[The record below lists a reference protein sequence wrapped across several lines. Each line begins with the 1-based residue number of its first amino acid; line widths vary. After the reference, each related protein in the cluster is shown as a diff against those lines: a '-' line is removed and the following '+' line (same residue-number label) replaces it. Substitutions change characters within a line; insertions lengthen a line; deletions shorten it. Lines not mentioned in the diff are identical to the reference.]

1 MEEDEKEL
9 IRKELCPVCKAKL
22 IHSEGCV
29 ECEVC
34 GWSQC
39 IEA

>member
-1 MEEDEKEL
+1 MTEEDMEL
-9 IRKELCPVCKAKL
+9 IEKGICPVCKAKL

-29 ECEVC
+29 ECKSC
-34 GWSQC
+34 GWSKC